1 MTTEEKCHLLDA
13 RAESIKTEIALL
25 ESLIGAEM
33 AFEITRHLSEALK
46 VARTTRANVYRLR
59 L

>member
-1 MTTEEKCHLLDA
+1 MTTEEKCDLPDVC
-13 RAESIKTEIALL
+13 AESIKTEIALVERL
-25 ESLIGAEM
+25 LGAEM